1 MGAGRSTLPAAAAAT
16 LGLQYPVEDGV
27 FVLWL
32 EKGKKPDDGPSPT
45 ISDIVLRVPN
55 PKMPGLLLYYR
66 RRCPLSEERIRIPFE
81 VGLMDSADIKFKVLF
96 SITQK

>member
-1 MGAGRSTLPAAAAAT
+1 MGAECSTLPAAAAAT
-16 LGLQYPVEDGV
+16 LGLQYLVENGV
-27 FVLWL
+27 FVLRL
-32 EKGKKPDDGPSPT
+32 EKGKKPYDGPSLT

-55 PKMPGLLLYYR
+55 PKMPDLLLYYR
-66 RRCPLSEERIRIPFE
+66 RRLFSEERIRISFE